1 MKKEKYVYNP
11 NTLSYE
17 RHETSSKILWFRY
30 GAIAT
35 GVLVIL
41 GAGAM
46 FGGALFPSSREAQ
59 LQQDVSQMT
68 FQNKLL
74 NEKVKDIEE
83 VVDKLH
89 HRDNQLYRVALNAE
103 PIDEDL
109 WKSGKGGSE
118 KYAYLQGLP
127 NAELLKTTLTKIEKL
142 GAQLAIQS
150 KSFDEITDLVKN
162 KEQMLASIPSI
173 RPVKILVKDID
184 ALSGFGMRIHPIH
197 KIQKM
202 HTGIDF
208 TSPSGTPIYA
218 TGDAVVEEASHD
230 ASGYGLHVVLNHSFG
245 YKTLY
250 GHMSVMKVKIGQKVK
265 RGELIGLVGSTGSS
279 TGPHCHYEVIHNNEK
294 INPINYVQDDLSPED
309 YRKLVNSSLTP
320 MQSFDF

>member
-1 MKKEKYVYNP
+1 MKKEKYIYNP

-17 RHETSSKILWFRY
+17 RHEVSAKTLWLRY
-30 GAIAT
+30 AGVGALVLFIAGT
-35 GVLVIL
+35 GGLV
-41 GAGAM
+41 
-46 FGGALFPSSREAQ
+46 FGSLFPSSRESQ
-59 LQQDVSQMT
+59 LQQTVNQMD
-68 FQNKLL
+68 FQNKIL
-74 NEKVKDIEE
+74 NDKVKDIED

-89 HRDNQLYRVALNAE
+89 HRDNQLYRMALNAE
-103 PIDEDL
+103 PIDDNL
-109 WKSGKGGSE
+109 WKGGKGGNE
-118 KYAYLQGLP
+118 KYDYLQGLP
-127 NAELLKTTLTKIEKL
+127 NAELLKTTLSKIDKL

-150 KSFDEITDLVKN
+150 KSFDEITELVKN

-173 RPVKILVKDID
+173 RPVKILVKDIE

-197 KIQKM
+197 KIAKM

-208 TSPSGTPIYA
+208 TALSGTPIYA
-218 TGDAVVEEASHD
+218 TGDATVEEATHD
-230 ASGYGLHVVLNHSFG
+230 GSGYGLHVVLNHNFG

-250 GHMSVMKVKIGQKVK
+250 GHMSVMKVKTGQKVK

-320 MQSFDF
+320 MQSFD